1 MIHGF
6 SQTATSEFIVKA
18 SQGAIKILFE
28 VSDQHLSNHI
38 SNAKKIVLFHYNTIN
53 KFMSFLTFIDRDW
66 DFKTVN
72 IIVAYL
78 SAFDVNVIAV
88 DWNQLARSPF
98 YPMAATNVEF
108 VGKIT
113 AQFVDFLVNQ
123 GYHNQQSHL
132 SSQ

>member
-1 MIHGF
+1 
-6 SQTATSEFIVKA
+6 
-18 SQGAIKILFE
+18 
-28 VSDQHLSNHI
+28 
-38 SNAKKIVLFHYNTIN
+38 
-53 KFMSFLTFIDRDW
+53 MSFLTFIDRDW